1 MKIVFLDSSTV
12 GDLKNIDRLK
22 DFGDLVCHE
31 LTEHHERLERTADAD
46 IIITNK
52 VIIDPMVMDGSP
64 KLKLICISA
73 TGMNNVDLEYAK
85 RKNIRVL
92 NVENYST
99 YSVTQSTF
107 GMLFYLLNHTRYYD
121 DYVKSGKYR
130 KSPIFTHHG
139 RPFYEMKN
147 RIFGIIGLGAIGKSV
162 ARIATAFQCRVIYY
176 STSGKNMDPEHTSV
190 DLDELLDVSDFVS
203 IHAPLNDR
211 TLNLIDYPEIR
222 RMKRTAILINAGR
235 GGIINEAGLARAL
248 DEDLI
253 LGAAT
258 DVLSREPVSEDNP
271 LLKIKNKEKLLITP
285 HIAWASLESRTLLM
299 DRVYDNIRSFLDSQ
313 SDQVS

>member
-22 DFGDLVCHE
+22 EFGELVCFE
-31 LTEHHERLERTADAD
+31 QTAHHERLERAADAD
-46 IIITNK
+46 ILITNK
-52 VIIDPMVMDGSP
+52 VIIDPEIMDGCP
-64 KLKLICISA
+64 NLRLICISA
-73 TGMNNVDLEYAK
+73 TGMNNVDLEYAL
-85 RKNIRVL
+85 RKNIRVI

-121 DYVKSGKYR
+121 EYVKSGKYS
-130 KSPIFTHHG
+130 KSQIFTHHG
-139 RPFYEMKN
+139 RPFHELKN
-147 RIFGIIGLGAIGKSV
+147 RVFGIIGLGTIGKSV

-176 STSGKNMDPEHTSV
+176 STSGKNFDREYAGV
-190 DLDELLDVSDFVS
+190 DLDELLDVSDFIS

-211 TLNLIDYPEIR
+211 TLNLIDYPEIC
-222 RMKRTAILINAGR
+222 RMKRSAILINAGR

-248 DEDLI
+248 DEDRI

-258 DVLSREPVSEDNP
+258 DVLSREPVSVDNP
-271 LLKIKNKEKLLITP
+271 LLKIRNKEKLLITP
-285 HIAWASLESRTLLM
+285 HIAWASVEARTLLM
-299 DRVYDNIRSFLDSQ
+299 DKVYDNIRTYLDG
-313 SDQVS
+313 

>member
-22 DFGDLVCHE
+22 DFGDLVCYE
-31 LTEHHERLERTADAD
+31 LTGPHERLERTADAD

-52 VIIDPMVMDGSP
+52 VNIDPMVMDGSP

-85 RKNIRVL
+85 RKDIRVL

-107 GMLFYLLNHTRYYD
+107 GMLFYLLNHMRYYD

-130 KSPIFTHHG
+130 KSLIFTHHG

-176 STSGKNMDPEHTSV
+176 STSGKNINPEYRSV

-235 GGIINEAGLARAL
+235 GGIVNEAGLARAL

-299 DRVYDNIRSFLDSQ
+299 DKVYDSIRSFLDSQ